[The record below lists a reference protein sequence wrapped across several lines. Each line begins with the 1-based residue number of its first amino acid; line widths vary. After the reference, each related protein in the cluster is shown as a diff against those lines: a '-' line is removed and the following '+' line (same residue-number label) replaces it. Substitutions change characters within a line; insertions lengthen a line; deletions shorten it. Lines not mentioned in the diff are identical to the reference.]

1 MTKKLT
7 FKIFYSATTQ
17 TVALGKALSNHNR
30 FWKWKILKVFFAN
43 YAIIENSKHVLTY
56 LTSQETALKFKH
68 RTEFEKSVNGNL
80 T

>member
-1 MTKKLT
+1 MKD
-7 FKIFYSATTQ
+7 SQ
-17 TVALGKALSNHNR
+17 S
-30 FWKWKILKVFFAN
+30 FFAN
-43 YAIIENSKHVLTY
+43 YAIIETSKHVLTY